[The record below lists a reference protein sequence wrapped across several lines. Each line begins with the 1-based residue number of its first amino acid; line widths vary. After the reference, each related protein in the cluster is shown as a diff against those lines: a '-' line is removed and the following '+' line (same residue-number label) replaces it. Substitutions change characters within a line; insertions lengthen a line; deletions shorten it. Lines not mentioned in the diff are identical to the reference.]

1 MHYYVRMS
9 FGNINWNDLVK
20 KKKGHKRCIAAED
33 IGDVIQ
39 NIDQDKMT
47 KIRSQERM
55 YNVITTLKF
64 KTHYNPVNNNNK
76 TGFHNNNGKR
86 WKCEKCSNRFFK
98 YFKEVKDHKADY
110 HSY

>member
-1 MHYYVRMS
+1 
-9 FGNINWNDLVK
+9 
-20 KKKGHKRCIAAED
+20 
-33 IGDVIQ
+33 
-39 NIDQDKMT
+39 MT

-64 KTHYNPVNNNNK
+64 KTHYNPVNYNNK

-98 YFKEVKDHKADY
+98 NFKEVKIIKQTIIHIRYYQEHRLYIEVICQEPVIASAPIDVWACNDRGFQ
-110 HSY
+110 SDGNCA